1 MMDGTKFKQEAKKRI
16 IEMGYT
22 LMEWRASCG
31 DWAFGFVRDK
41 AGCYGCIAF
50 SSTGA
55 ITIEIL
61 QQKEHKTFN
70 L

>member
-1 MMDGTKFKQEAKKRI
+1 MMDAKEFKKEAKKRI
-16 IEMGYT
+16 SAMGYK

-31 DWAFGFVRDK
+31 DWAFGFVRDNN
-41 AGCYGCIAF
+41 GCYGCIAF
-50 SSTGA
+50 GSTGA